1 MQLDGHEWGYFHKIW
16 IEYYCLNKNH
26 ALETLGSRFTG
37 CQNPYQLQNIK
48 ILLTFQGRKN
58 PHRQNFW
65 NLDFFI
71 SKGKATLILPEQKS
85 TCGHIIF
92 IHKSNNEIID
102 KIGFIKLKTE

>member
-1 MQLDGHEWGYFHKIW
+1 MDR
-16 IEYYCLNKNH
+16 NH
-26 ALETLGSRFTG
+26 APETLGSRFIG
-37 CQNPYQLQNIK
+37 WQNPYQLQNLK
-48 ILLTFQGRKN
+48 RLLTFQGRKN

-71 SKGKATLILPEQKS
+71 SKDKATLILPEQKS